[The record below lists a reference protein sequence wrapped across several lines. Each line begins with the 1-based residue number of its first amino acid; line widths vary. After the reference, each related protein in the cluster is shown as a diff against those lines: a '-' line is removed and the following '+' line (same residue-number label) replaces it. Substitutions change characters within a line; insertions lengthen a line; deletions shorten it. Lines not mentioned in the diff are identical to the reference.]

1 MKRAYLAVALAGC
14 AACLFKAPAE
24 AQMTMGGPS
33 AAAPFGAPVDDDH
46 VFYHLL
52 FDQLEGRFGR
62 DGSFRWEGEGWA
74 GTDMNRI
81 VLKSEGRVTKG
92 LMEDGDQELLY
103 ARPISTY
110 FNVQGGLRYDLDSAP
125 SRGWAAFGV
134 EGLAPLFFHV
144 SATGYISDRG
154 YLAGKLEG
162 NYDLLLTQTLILQP
176 QLEMNFYSK
185 DDPARMVGS
194 GLSDLDAGLR
204 LRYEITRKVAPYI
217 GVTYENKLGDTAR
230 FARSTGERASD
241 LRFSAGVR
249 VWF

>member
-1 MKRAYLAVALAGC
+1 MKIVIAATVLAGFASFLF
-14 AACLFKAPAE
+14 AAPVE

-33 AAAPFGAPVDDDH
+33 AAAPFGAPVDDEH

-62 DGSFRWEGEGWA
+62 DSSFRWEGEGWA
-74 GTDMNRI
+74 GTDTNRV
-81 VLKSEGRVTKG
+81 VLRSEGTVTNG
-92 LMEDGDQELLY
+92 VMEEGDQELLY

-110 FNVQGGLRYDLDSAP
+110 FNVQGGVRYDLDSAP
-125 SRGWAAFGV
+125 GRGWAAVGI

-144 SATGYISDRG
+144 SATGYVSDRSH
-154 YLAGKLEG
+154 LAGKLEG

-185 DDPARMVGS
+185 DDAQRMIGT
-194 GLSDLDAGLR
+194 GLSDLDTGLR
-204 LRYEITRKVAPYI
+204 LRYEITRKFAPYI
-217 GVTYENKLGDTAR
+217 GVTYESKFGDSAR
-230 FARSTGERASD
+230 LARLASEPASD
-241 LRFSAGVR
+241 LRFSAGVS

>member
-1 MKRAYLAVALAGC
+1 MKRLSFAALLLALGS
-14 AACLFKAPAE
+14 FGFAPPVE

-33 AAAPFGAPVDDDH
+33 AAAPFGAPVDDEH

-62 DGSFRWEGEGWA
+62 DSSFRWEGEGWA

-81 VLKSEGRVTKG
+81 VLKTEGTVSKG
-92 LMEDGDQELLY
+92 VMEEGDQELLY

-110 FNVQGGLRYDLDSAP
+110 FNLQGGLRYDLDSAP
-125 SRGWAAFGV
+125 GRGWAAFGI

-144 SATGYISDRG
+144 SATGYVSDRG
-154 YLAGKLEG
+154 HLAAKLEG

-185 DDPARMVGS
+185 DDPARMIGA
-194 GLSDLDAGLR
+194 GLSDLDTGLR
-204 LRYEITRKVAPYI
+204 LRYEITRKLAPYI
-217 GVTYENKLGDTAR
+217 GVTYENKFGDTAR
-230 FARSTGERASD
+230 FARLVGEPSSD
-241 LRFSAGVR
+241 MRFSAGVR
-249 VWF
+249 IWF

>member
-1 MKRAYLAVALAGC
+1 MKTLPLAVVFAGLTSL
-14 AACLFKAPAE
+14 LFAAPAQ

-33 AAAPFGAPVDDDH
+33 AAAPFGAPVDDEH

-52 FDQLEGRFGR
+52 LDQLEGRFGR
-62 DGSFRWEGEGWA
+62 ESSFRWEGEGWA

-81 VLKSEGRVTKG
+81 VFKTEGTVSKG
-92 LMEDGDQELLY
+92 IMGEGDQELLY

-125 SRGWAAFGV
+125 GRGWAAFGI

-144 SATGYISDRG
+144 SATGYVSDRG
-154 YLAGKLEG
+154 HLAGKLEG

-185 DDPARMVGS
+185 DDPKRMIGA
-194 GLSDLDAGLR
+194 GLADLDAGLR
-204 LRYEITRKVAPYI
+204 LRYEITRKFAPYI
-217 GVTYENKLGDTAR
+217 GVTYENRFGDSAR
-230 FARSTGERASD
+230 FARLAGEHASD
-241 LRFSAGVR
+241 LRFSAGAR
-249 VWF
+249 IWF

>member
-1 MKRAYLAVALAGC
+1 MKRLSLAALLLALGPFGF
-14 AACLFKAPAE
+14 ATPVE

-33 AAAPFGAPVDDDH
+33 AAAPFGAPVDDEH

-62 DGSFRWEGEGWA
+62 DSSFRWEGEGWA

-81 VLKSEGRVTKG
+81 VLKTEGTVSKG
-92 LMEDGDQELLY
+92 VMEEGDQELLY

-110 FNVQGGLRYDLDSAP
+110 FNLQGGLRYDLDSAP
-125 SRGWAAFGV
+125 GRGWAAFGI

-144 SATGYISDRG
+144 SATGYVSDRG
-154 YLAGKLEG
+154 HLAAKLEG

-185 DDPARMVGS
+185 DDPARMIGA
-194 GLSDLDAGLR
+194 GLSDLDTGLR
-204 LRYEITRKVAPYI
+204 LRYEITRKLAPYI
-217 GVTYENKLGDTAR
+217 GMTYENKFGDTAR
-230 FARSTGERASD
+230 FARLVGEPSSEM
-241 LRFSAGVR
+241 RFSAGIR
-249 VWF
+249 IWF

>member
-1 MKRAYLAVALAGC
+1 MNSFLNAIVLAGFVSIWL
-14 AACLFKAPAE
+14 AAPVE
-24 AQMTMGGPS
+24 AQMAMGGPS
-33 AAAPFGAPVDDDH
+33 AAAPFGAPVDDEH
-46 VFYHLL
+46 IFYHLL

-74 GTDMNRI
+74 GTDMNRV
-81 VLKSEGRVTKG
+81 VLKTEGTVTKG
-92 LMEDGDQELLY
+92 VVEEGDQELLY
-103 ARPISTY
+103 ARPVSTY
-110 FNVQGGLRYDLDSAP
+110 FNVQGGVRYDLDSAP
-125 SRGWAAFGV
+125 GRGWAAFGI

-144 SATGYISDRG
+144 SATGYVSDRG
-154 YLAGKLEG
+154 HLAGKLEG

-185 DDPARMVGS
+185 DDPARMIGS

-204 LRYEITRKVAPYI
+204 LRYEITRKLAPYI
-217 GVTYENKLGDTAR
+217 GVTYENKRGDTAR
-230 FARSTGERASD
+230 FARSAGEPVSD

>member
-1 MKRAYLAVALAGC
+1 LSFTALLLALGSFGFAIPV
-14 AACLFKAPAE
+14 E

-33 AAAPFGAPVDDDH
+33 AAAPFGAPVDDEH

-62 DGSFRWEGEGWA
+62 DSSFRWEGEGWA

-81 VLKSEGRVTKG
+81 VLKTEGTVSKG
-92 LMEDGDQELLY
+92 VMEEGDQELLY

-110 FNVQGGLRYDLDSAP
+110 FNLQGGLRYDLDSAP
-125 SRGWAAFGV
+125 GRGWAAFGI

-144 SATGYISDRG
+144 SATGYVSDRG
-154 YLAGKLEG
+154 HLAAKLEG

-185 DDPARMVGS
+185 DDPARMIGD
-194 GLSDLDAGLR
+194 GLSDLDTGLR
-204 LRYEITRKVAPYI
+204 LRYEITRKLAPYI
-217 GVTYENKLGDTAR
+217 GVTYENKFGDTAR
-230 FARSTGERASD
+230 FARLVGEPSSD
-241 LRFSAGVR
+241 MRFSAGVR
-249 VWF
+249 IWF

>member
-1 MKRAYLAVALAGC
+1 MKRLSLAALLRALGSFGF
-14 AACLFKAPAE
+14 ATPVE

-33 AAAPFGAPVDDDH
+33 AAAPFGAPVDDEH

-62 DGSFRWEGEGWA
+62 DSSFRWEGEGWA

-81 VLKSEGRVTKG
+81 VLKTEGTVSKG
-92 LMEDGDQELLY
+92 VMEEGDQELLY

-110 FNVQGGLRYDLDSAP
+110 FNLQGGLRYDLDSAP
-125 SRGWAAFGV
+125 GRGWAAFGI

-144 SATGYISDRG
+144 SATGYVSDRG
-154 YLAGKLEG
+154 HLAAKLEG

-185 DDPARMVGS
+185 DDPARMIGA
-194 GLSDLDAGLR
+194 GLSDLDTGLR
-204 LRYEITRKVAPYI
+204 LRYEITRKLAPYI
-217 GVTYENKLGDTAR
+217 GVTYENKFGDTAR
-230 FARSTGERASD
+230 FARLVGEPSSD
-241 LRFSAGVR
+241 MRFSAGIR
-249 VWF
+249 IWF